1 MRYLGVDF
9 GSRRIG
15 LALSDPTGKIAFPL
29 EVVPV
34 AEPLK
39 AVEAIAQI
47 ARDKEADEIV
57 VGLPVNMNGTEGPS
71 AAAARNFAGRLRKKT
86 GLPVHL
92 WDERLST
99 ASAEWAMRE
108 GNLTQKKRAERVD
121 KVAAQMILQ
130 QFLDYSAQPGKNR
143 QGADP

>member
-1 MRYLGVDF
+1 MRYLGVDY

-15 LALSDPTGKIAFPL
+15 LALSDPPGKIAFPL
-29 EVVPV
+29 EVVP
-34 AEPLK
+34 ATELGK

-47 ARDKEADEIV
+47 ARDNKADELV
-57 VGLPVNMNGTEGPS
+57 VGLPVNMNGTEGAA
-71 AAAARNFAGRLRKKT
+71 AAAARSFAARLRKRT

-108 GNLTQKKRAERVD
+108 GNLSQQRRAERVD

-130 QFLDYSAQPGKNR
+130 QFLDHSPQAGKNH
-143 QGADP
+143 QDADS